1 MRFAIVDNGEIVNL
15 EQVVKITEVQPPAHQ
30 EPHVVLELVDGNT
43 ATASGR
49 QMHALKQWII
59 GNSI

>member
-1 MRFAIVDNGEIVNL
+1 MRFALVDNGEIINL

-30 EPHVVLELVDGNT
+30 EPNIVIELVNGNT
-43 ATASGR
+43 ATASGH

>member
-1 MRFAIVDNGEIVNL
+1 MRFIVVDNGEIINL
-15 EQVVKITEVQPPAHQ
+15 DHVVKITDAQPPEHQ
-30 EPHVVLELVDGNT
+30 EPCVVLELSNGNT

-49 QMHALKQWII
+49 QMHALKQWVI